1 MKNNTYYPLSSIIY
15 FTLFGQNITGK
26 WYEIQDPN
34 ASLEFTID
42 KTNDAY
48 SGIYNWERKDQTS
61 TITPIESV
69 TVKNDF

>member
-26 WYEIQDPN
+26 WYEIQDQCKFK
-34 ASLEFTID
+34 FTID

-48 SGIYNWERKDQTS
+48 SGIYNGNGKIKLVQL
-61 TITPIESV
+61 IHQ
-69 TVKNDF
+69 